1 VVNGRLLQGELF
13 DRLVDPGRPIP
24 AGSTR
29 FHGITDAMVAGKPP
43 LAAVLPA
50 FHRFVGDSVLVAH
63 NAAFDLAFLRKH
75 ERRAGVRF
83 AGPVLDTLLMSA
95 LLLGHADAH
104 SLDRLAERFGIEIRG
119 RHTALGDSIATAG
132 LLVRL
137 FDLLELRG
145 LGTLNEVIA
154 ASGRVVELRRMQAA
168 QFGSSDHG

>member
-1 VVNGRLLQGELF
+1 
-13 DRLVDPGRPIP
+13 
-24 AGSTR
+24 
-29 FHGITDAMVAGKPP
+29 
-43 LAAVLPA
+43 
-50 FHRFVGDSVLVAH
+50 
-63 NAAFDLAFLRKH
+63 
-75 ERRAGVRF
+75 
-83 AGPVLDTLLMSA
+83 MSA

-132 LLVRL
+132 LLIRL

-145 LGTLNEVIA
+145 LRTLNEVIA